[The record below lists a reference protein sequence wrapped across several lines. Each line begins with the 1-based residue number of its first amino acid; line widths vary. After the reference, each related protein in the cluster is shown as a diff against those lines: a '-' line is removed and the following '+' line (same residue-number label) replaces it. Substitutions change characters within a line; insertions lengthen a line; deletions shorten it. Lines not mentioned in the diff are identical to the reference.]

1 MDLQHVRAFVAV
13 AREGN
18 LTRAAERLHLT
29 QAAVSV
35 QLKNFQQSL
44 DLTLL
49 VRTPTG
55 LSLTAD
61 GREILPFAERILA
74 AVGGLEERAAS
85 MQDSIRGE
93 LRLGTTLNP
102 EITRL
107 GAFLQRLVAVHPQVR
122 TKLHHGMSG
131 YVKEQVLKGGLDA
144 GYYVADSAAELE
156 GTELY
161 SIALTTFTHFVVAPR
176 GWKDRVAGKGWEELA
191 SLPWIWAHSHSV
203 HSRLLDARFKP
214 LGIKPNVVAE
224 ADVEASMLDMVRSGI
239 GLALAR
245 EPVAIRESQANG
257 LVVLQH
263 MPLPA
268 QLSFMCLASRRNEP
282 IIHAAFTAIA
292 SVFRE

>member
-49 VRTPTG
+49 VRTTGG

-61 GREILPFAERILA
+61 GREILSYAERVLSSVSA
-74 AVGGLEERAAS
+74 LEERASA

-107 GAFLQRLVAVHPQVR
+107 GAFLMVLVASHPQVR

-131 YVKEQVLKGGLDA
+131 FVKEQIVKGTLDV
-144 GYYVADSAAELE
+144 GYYVGASEAELE
-156 GTELY
+156 EPEIH
-161 SIALTTFTHFVVAPR
+161 SIALTTFTHFVIAPK
-176 GWKDRVAGKGWEELA
+176 GWKERVVGKGWQELA
-191 SLPWIWAHSHSV
+191 ALPWIWAHPHSV
-203 HSRLLDARFKP
+203 HSRLLAARLNP
-214 LGIKPNVVAE
+214 IGVKPNIVAE
-224 ADVEASMLDMVRSGI
+224 ADVETSMLDMVRSGI

-245 EPVAIRESQANG
+245 EPVAIREAQANG

-263 MPLPA
+263 VPLPA
-268 QLSFMCLASRRNEP
+268 LLSFVCLASRRNEP
-282 IIHAAFTAIA
+282 LIRATFDAVA
-292 SVFRE
+292 SVFHE